1 MKLFTSGCKYGTSIN
16 SSYFHGVITPK
27 TSMTNCST
35 NIRSSL
41 VLLLVG
47 FIMLMPFNVQAQHP
61 YGFFDGNAVND
72 DGKLDWENVYTN
84 TGLPAG
90 SISTEIVFDGKAP
103 DSIYTGGGTKD
114 HLPIN
119 GANASKSWQWKTATG
134 SSSDKTNIQ
143 EAGAILIDGVIY
155 FFGNRFSGEGATNI
169 GFWLFQDDVGP
180 IDGGRFSGQHTNGD
194 VLVVAEIVKGG
205 STGRIEAYKYDDVTG
220 VYTNS
225 SKTLSDVDT
234 DDTTL
239 NAIVNSVSIASPWPH
254 VAKNGPANF
263 MPAITFFEGFI
274 NIKKLIEEGELDEG
288 ANCFSTFII
297 ETRASFSISSILEDF
312 VAGNF
317 DVQPRVTLDGL
328 TACEDDVEGSTLE
341 PEVSGGIGTLT
352 YMWFKDG
359 EEIEGETG
367 PTLLVTESG
376 TYSVIVTGDGIGG
389 TENACPSEEVF
400 AEVIIYP
407 LVSAG
412 TGKNARYCE
421 DDPALE
427 AVDLFALLT
436 DEDAGGVWTNEAD
449 EVVDSPIDLSGF
461 SPDEYIF
468 KYTVTPE
475 EGSLCPPDDESV
487 MITIDSTVTAGTGSD
502 DEYCEDDSGL
512 SSVDLFALLT
522 GEDAGGV
529 WTNEANEIVNSPVN
543 LSGFDPDDYTFKYSV
558 TPIEGSVCPDDDES
572 VTITIHP
579 LPTVSIIEPP
589 SDPVCSSDVPDGI
602 EFKGTPI
609 GGVWTGDVDEFGV
622 FVPDPDKITHTI
634 RYTFTDD
641 NGCTNF
647 DEKSFDFEQQPLGDT
662 FFETVCVGD
671 LLDLS
676 LTYSPPTATNVLF
689 SGEGVTPAGLFVGDT
704 AKLYVVI
711 VSYNLP
717 GNICI
722 LSDSIEIT
730 VEICLEQGCTLGYWK
745 NHTDRWDC
753 YETCTLY
760 NSIFTGS
767 TLSSSLTLLQA
778 LNLEGNTAGENLARQ
793 SVAALLNICS
803 EGVSYSSEF
812 TTEQALVDYVNAAF
826 GPGAPTV
833 NEAGNHLDFLNNS
846 DCPLSGSNATT
857 APSEGC
863 INGASAA
870 LISSDSNLF
879 TVYPVPFK
887 DALNVQYDFDYTSA
901 ANIQIFDLQGRMLRS
916 YTEANAYKGKVTQLS
931 IDFRTNANQVYIL
944 KVTTDRDV
952 FTKKIISDK

>member
-1 MKLFTSGCKYGTSIN
+1 MKLFTSGSAYTSSNIFYY
-16 SSYFHGVITPK
+16 SGADITPK
-27 TSMTNCST
+27 TFKTNFSAK
-35 NIRSSL
+35 ISSLL
-41 VLLLVG
+41 VLLFFGLC
-47 FIMLMPFNVQAQHP
+47 ILIPSNVHAQHP
-61 YGFFDGNAVND
+61 YGFFDGNAIND
-72 DGKLDWENVYTN
+72 NGKLDWDNVYTN

-90 SISTEIVFDGKAP
+90 SISTGVVFDGKAP

-143 EAGAILIDGVIY
+143 EAGAVLIDGVIY
-155 FFGNRFSGEGATNI
+155 FFGNRFSAEGATNI

-180 IDGGRFSGQHTNGD
+180 INGGRFSGQHTNGD
-194 VLVVAEIVKGG
+194 VLVVAEIVQGG
-205 STGRIEAYKYDDVTG
+205 SEGRIEAYKYDDITG
-220 VYTNS
+220 VYTSS

-234 DDTTL
+234 DDATL
-239 NAIVNSVSIASPWPH
+239 NAIVNSESIPSPWPH

-274 NIKKLIEEGELDEG
+274 NIKKLIEDGELDAG

-297 ETRASFSISSILEDF
+297 ETRASFSISSVLEDF
-312 VAGNF
+312 VGGNF
-317 DVQPRVTLDGL
+317 DVQPRVTLEGL
-328 TACEDDVEGSTLE
+328 TACEDDIEGATLK
-341 PEVSGGIGTLT
+341 PEVSGGLGTLT

-359 EEIEGETG
+359 EKLDNETG
-367 PTLLVTESG
+367 STLLVSESG

-389 TENACPSEEVF
+389 AENACPSEEVF
-400 AEVIIYP
+400 AEVVIYP

-412 TGKNARYCE
+412 TGENARYCE
-421 DDPALE
+421 DDPDLASL
-427 AVDLFALLT
+427 DLFALLT
-436 DEDAGGVWTNEAD
+436 DEDAGGVWTNESD
-449 EVVDSPIDLSGF
+449 EVVNSPINLSGF
-461 SPDEYIF
+461 DPGVYAF

-475 EGSLCPPDDESV
+475 EGSLCPPDDETV
-487 MITIDSTVTAGTGSD
+487 LITIDSTVTAGTGSN
-502 DEYCEDDSGL
+502 DEYCEDDPDL
-512 SSVDLFALLT
+512 ASVDLFALLS

-529 WTNEANEIVNSPVN
+529 WTNEADEIVNSPIN
-543 LSGFDPDDYTFKYSV
+543 LSGFDPDDYTFKYTVS
-558 TPIEGSVCPDDDES
+558 PEEGSVCPDDDES

-579 LPTVSIIEPP
+579 LPVVNILEPP

-602 EFKGTPI
+602 EFKGTPL
-609 GGVWTGDVDEFGV
+609 GGTWSGDVDEFGV
-622 FVPDPDKITHTI
+622 FVPDPNKIEHTI
-634 RYTFTDD
+634 RYTFTDI
-641 NGCTNF
+641 NGCTNY
-647 DEKSFDFEQQPLGDT
+647 DEIKFDFEQQPQGDT

-671 LLDLS
+671 PLDLS
-676 LTYSPPTATNVLF
+676 LTYSPANATNVVF
-689 SGEGVTPAGLFVGDT
+689 SGEGVTQDGQFVGDT

-717 GNICI
+717 NNICR

-767 TLSSSLTLLQA
+767 TLSASLTLQQA

-803 EGVSYSSEF
+803 SGVSYPGF
-812 TTEQALVDYVNAAF
+812 GTEQALIDYVNAAF

-846 DCPLSGSNATT
+846 DCPLSGTNATT
-857 APSEGC
+857 APSDGC
-863 INGASAA
+863 LNGASSA
-870 LISSDSNLF
+870 LITSDTNLF
-879 TVYPVPFK
+879 TAYPVPFN
-887 DALNVQYDFDYTSA
+887 DALNVQYDFDYSSA

-916 YTEANAYKGKVTQLS
+916 YNEANAYKGKVTSLS
-931 IDFRTNANQVYIL
+931 IDFRTQANQVYIL